1 MAFKRPSD
9 VVAGRKV
16 RWSKIS
22 RTLDWLSSTMRGWEV
37 ARQANRSAENKMT
50 NREADENQ

>member
-9 VVAGRKV
+9 VLAGRKV
-16 RWSKIS
+16 RWSNIS

-37 ARQANRSAENKMT
+37 ARQANRSAEKKMT
-50 NREADENQ
+50 NSEVDKNQ